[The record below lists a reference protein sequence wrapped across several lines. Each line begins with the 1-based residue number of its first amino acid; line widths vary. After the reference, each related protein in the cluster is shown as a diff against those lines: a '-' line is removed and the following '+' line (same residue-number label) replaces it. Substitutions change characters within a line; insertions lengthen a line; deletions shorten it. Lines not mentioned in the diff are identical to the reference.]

1 MGKRSFSLNRQPT
14 CINHDAGAQ
23 SARPPLLPVKVG
35 IGAMVVGQSTKGDG
49 NKVEATNTNTR
60 PSPLLPQLSIINVG
74 LPFDGL

>member
-1 MGKRSFSLNRQPT
+1 MGKRSFSLNRQAT

-23 SARPPLLPVKVG
+23 SARPPLPVKVG
-35 IGAMVVGQSTKGDG
+35 IGAMVVGHSTKGDG

-60 PSPLLPQLSIINVG
+60 LPPLLPQLSIINVG